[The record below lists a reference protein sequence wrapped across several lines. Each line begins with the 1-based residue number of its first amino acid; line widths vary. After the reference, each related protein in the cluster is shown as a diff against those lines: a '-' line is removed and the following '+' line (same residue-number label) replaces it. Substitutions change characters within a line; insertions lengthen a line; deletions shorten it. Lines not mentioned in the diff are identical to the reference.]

1 MQEDIKIPRHIAFIM
16 DGNGRWAK
24 KRLLPRKAGHREGV
38 AALRRMVDECDK
50 AGVGTVTFYAF
61 STENWTRPQEEI
73 DALFKMVGEF
83 ADKYLSDY
91 VKRGFRIM
99 FMGDLTKLPK
109 DTVAALKKILDAA
122 KDNNGMTVNIALNY
136 GSRDEMVR
144 AINTILASG
153 IREVDAQAVSDCL
166 YTAGLPD
173 PDVIVRSSGEKRLSN
188 FMLWQAA
195 YSELIFVD
203 DYWPDFD
210 EKVFAGILQEYS
222 KRDRRYG
229 NVRRID

>member
-1 MQEDIKIPRHIAFIM
+1 MQETKIPRHIAFIM

-38 AALRRMVDECDK
+38 AALRRMTDECEK
-50 AGVGTVTFYAF
+50 AGVGMVSFYAF

-73 DALFKMVGEF
+73 DALFKMVKEF
-83 ADKYLSDY
+83 ADKYLDEY
-91 VKRGFRIM
+91 VKRGLRIM
-99 FMGDLTKLPK
+99 FMGDLTKLPPE
-109 DTVAALKKILDAA
+109 TVESLKKIMISA
-122 KDNNGMTVNIALNY
+122 KDNKGMIVNLALNY
-136 GSRDEMVR
+136 GGRDEIVR
-144 AINTILASG
+144 AVNKIISAG
-153 IREVDAQAVSDCL
+153 VREVDRQVLSDCM

-195 YSELIFVD
+195 YSELIFLD
-203 DYWPDFD
+203 EYWPDFD
-210 EKVFAGILQEYS
+210 AAVFKKILEEYS

-229 NVRRID
+229 NVRRTD

>member
-1 MQEDIKIPRHIAFIM
+1 MQETKIPRHIAFIM

-38 AALRRMVDECDK
+38 AALRRMIDECEK
-50 AGVGTVTFYAF
+50 AGVGMVSFYAF

-73 DALFKMVGEF
+73 DALFKMVKEF
-83 ADKYLSDY
+83 ADKYLDEY
-91 VKRGFRIM
+91 VKRGLRIM
-99 FMGDLTKLPK
+99 FMGDLTKLPPE
-109 DTVAALKKILDAA
+109 TVESLKKIMISA
-122 KDNNGMTVNIALNY
+122 KDNKGMIVNIALNY
-136 GSRDEMVR
+136 GGRDEIVR
-144 AINTILASG
+144 AVNKIISAG
-153 IREVDAQAVSDCL
+153 VREVDRQVLSDCM

-195 YSELIFVD
+195 YSELIFLD
-203 DYWPDFD
+203 EYWPDFD
-210 EKVFAGILQEYS
+210 AAVFRKILEEYS

-229 NVRRID
+229 NVRRTD